1 MRPKP
6 RIAIVSVVL
15 IKDLF
20 VKVVALFDREMEQ
33 ISRGRRSFQ
42 VLLIDGLAVIKVV
55 D

>member
-6 RIAIVSVVL
+6 RIAILSGVL

-20 VKVVALFDREMEQ
+20 VEVVALFDGEMEQ

-42 VLLIDGLAVIKVV
+42 VLLIDGVGCN
-55 D
+55 